1 MLNTVKN
8 YDKGTVAES
17 VKYKPDSPI
26 KGRIS
31 IEVIN
36 PDGSLSQEAEVE
48 NIVIPQHIMRRA
60 QYPYIQSGIVKGGS
74 VGPIP
79 PLDPMLCLFLTDW
92 DKPERADTPF
102 ILGKKL
108 GRAFNGATVNNF
120 TGNINTARS
129 GLFTTT
135 DGKAFARVVY
145 EWTPDGAVGTF
156 RSLFLSDDIS
166 QITSP
171 PNRPDNVIMREDSER
186 LDAVVAGVILLP
198 VYDGT
203 ATGNLSYTVINNA
216 SRYIPETREL
226 IAVGYTDSGVHASQP
241 FFRKYTLGTF
251 NMSTKTSA
259 YAVLEDY
266 NGAWVCTTTNSAVVS
281 GYGPR
286 KYTPGEAMGY
296 IRHWYPR
303 SDKKAFGILPMAFND
318 SNSLVTAYGL
328 PKNSVK
334 ICMFN
339 EAGKPMND
347 KVVDLNTAV
356 LPTGE
361 VFTYNLTIENTS
373 PHQSIRMLDDKH
385 IVMFGCFADA
395 GAYGTK
401 DKKLAGHIVIDMEQG
416 KIVAVKNDT
425 DAIYISSPFDL
436 DYNISDVRGA
446 AFQGSLMT
454 LKAMAYRADGTTST
468 GSTTATYIL
477 DDEYNLHFISEE
489 NVRTSFGKTYGPYSI
504 TPRDP
509 TFNSTAWGWNVSD
522 QTTPPITH
530 SLLPAPIT
538 KNDTQSM
545 RITYDILID
554 NPITTP
560 SYEDF
565 VNFAASE
572 LKKG

>member
-74 VGPIP
+74 VGAIP

-108 GRAFNGATVNNF
+108 GRAFYGSTINSF
-120 TGNINTARS
+120 TGSINTARS
-129 GLFTTT
+129 GLFTTS

-156 RSLFLSDDIS
+156 RSLFLSDNTT

-171 PNRPDNVIMREDSER
+171 PSRPDNVIMREDSER
-186 LDAVVAGVILLP
+186 LDAVVAGVITSP
-198 VYDGT
+198 VYDGITTGYT
-203 ATGNLSYTVINNA
+203 ATNNA

-226 IAVGYTDSGVHASQP
+226 IVVGYTSAAVHASQP
-241 FFRKYTLGTF
+241 FFRKFTLGTF

-259 YAVLEDY
+259 YAMLEDY
-266 NGAWVCTTTNSAVVS
+266 NGAWVCTASNSAVVS

-296 IRHWYPR
+296 IRYWYPR
-303 SDKKAFGILPMAFND
+303 TDKKVFGVLPVLYND
-318 SNSLVTAYGL
+318 TINVDTAYGV

-347 KVVDLNTAV
+347 KVVDLDTAV

-361 VFTYNLTIENTS
+361 VFTYGLGIQDTTGYTS
-373 PHQSIRMLDDKH
+373 VRMLDDKH
-385 IVMFGCFADA
+385 LVMFGCFADKGSYA
-395 GAYGTK
+395 PKA
-401 DKKLAGHIVIDMEQG
+401 KKLAGHIVIDMEQG

-425 DAIYISSPFDL
+425 DAIYISSAFDL
-436 DYNISDVRGA
+436 DYNISDVRGEY
-446 AFQGSLMT
+446 FQGSLMT
-454 LKAMAYRADGTTST
+454 LKAVAYRADGTTST
-468 GSTTATYIL
+468 NSTNATYVF

-489 NVRTSFGKTYGPYSI
+489 VLRGSNGKTYGPYSI
-504 TPRDP
+504 SPRD
-509 TFNSTAWGWNVSD
+509 TELNSTTWGWWVAD